1 MKKNILIPILI
12 ASAIVL
18 IAGAGVGG
26 FFSGKAYERNQAN
39 QTRNNFLRERGIQGF
54 NPNAAP
60 GSGQTSGNFPAGGF
74 GRGATGQIKSIDGN
88 TITLTEGQTEVKVT
102 LSDTTKIEKST
113 AGSTADLATGQQV
126 MVTGQRDTSGN
137 LTATQVLILATSA
150 PQTSSGT
157 TP

>member
-26 FFSGKAYERNQAN
+26 FFGGKAYERNQAN

-102 LSDTTKIEKST
+102 LSDTTRIEKST
-113 AGSTADLATGQQV
+113 AASTADLQAGLQV
-126 MVTGQRDTSGN
+126 TITGQRDSSGN
-137 LTATQVLILATSA
+137 ITASQVLILGAAAT
-150 PQTSSGT
+150 PISSGT